1 MSEQVPD
8 TLASEKE
15 LQERGIRL
23 LDTILSNASALHYE
37 GTFSAHDLEDLR
49 YVDLLLAELQS
60 KFETQ
65 GDE

>member
-23 LDTILSNASALHYE
+23 LDTILSNASALQYE
-37 GTFSAHDLEDLR
+37 GGFTAHDLEDLR
-49 YVDLLLAELQS
+49 YADLLLAELQS
-60 KFETQ
+60 RFETQ